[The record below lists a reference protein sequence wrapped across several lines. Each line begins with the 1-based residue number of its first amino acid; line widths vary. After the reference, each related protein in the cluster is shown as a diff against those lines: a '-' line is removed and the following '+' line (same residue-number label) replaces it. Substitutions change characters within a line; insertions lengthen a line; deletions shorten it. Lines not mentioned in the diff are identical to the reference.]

1 MTTTVKREVSSRLG
15 HTALRNSENVS
26 WRKPMGLTLPPAEG
40 AMTRAPLVDE
50 DLAKVTSLPG
60 G

>member
-1 MTTTVKREVSSRLG
+1 
-15 HTALRNSENVS
+15 
-26 WRKPMGLTLPPAEG
+26 MGLTLPPADG